1 VGLRGRRAGKTGDYA
16 FGFAAA
22 APLMMGNNSP
32 GKMPK
37 EIDTKESGKRRG
49 RASAPSEVNRLNFG
63 FFLTTANFVEYGVS
77 LPKLHLRPC
86 GIPGA

>member
-1 VGLRGRRAGKTGDYA
+1 
-16 FGFAAA
+16 
-22 APLMMGNNSP
+22 
-32 GKMPK
+32 MPK